1 MSTVCAEIEVDKHT
15 QWGPRMKQVL
25 GPLQALAPE
34 DTELMYDSIK
44 SDEKET
50 SVWVWYQPGFGQWFM
65 NVYLDKVEISTDED
79 DSTME
84 YRVVPD
90 DQVVIEFSKWIE
102 RNYEPK
108 TSLKRKQ
115 LCADVVRQ
123 CVETGEQLQKMTK
136 VAKQAAEFKAPDG
149 LDTFVRVD
157 HYKIQAQINKA
168 KAYDVTREAVRMI
181 TKVVTSEAGPITM
194 IPSLRQHL
202 DLLAA
207 ELDKANKP
215 AEK

>member
-1 MSTVCAEIEVDKHT
+1 
-15 QWGPRMKQVL
+15 
-25 GPLQALAPE
+25 
-34 DTELMYDSIK
+34 
-44 SDEKET
+44 
-50 SVWVWYQPGFGQWFM
+50 VWYQPGFGQWFM
-65 NVYLDKVEISTDED
+65 NVYLDKVEISSDED

-90 DQVVIEFSKWIE
+90 DQVVTEFSKWIE

-108 TSLKRKQ
+108 ASLKRKQ
-115 LCADVVRQ
+115 LCADVVRD
-123 CVETGEQLQKMTK
+123 CVETREQLQKMTK

-157 HYKIQAQINKA
+157 HDKIQAQIKKA
-168 KAYDVTREAVRMI
+168 EAFDVTREAVRAIVRM
-181 TKVVTSEAGPITM
+181 VTSEAGPTTM